1 MISCKKRRQ
10 IHPMEEDHHE
20 DASDIQQE
28 EEQEED
34 VNKSA
39 ENSHK
44 SPSAVASHNHS
55 VFISKLF
62 MFRVTVF
69 VSLFITACLCGS
81 LSYFIINFYENQRFV
96 EQFRSDSAQLGDLIE
111 RGLTRVVETN
121 AQTAVYVGLLH
132 KDVNKWPLVL
142 TPKFDQTYQQIEQIS
157 HIGGMGIS
165 PIFNAS
171 MTSEFEA
178 SFNEAMK
185 NLTGGSPNL
194 TLHTNLG
201 GSSTMTNSMVAPIIN
216 QEPQQHMLLLD
227 LYNDLILEGHIDS
240 IIECV
245 QNDRKATFQHT
256 ERCVSMSRVIPQAGM
271 PHVLILSPIYPY
283 NAPSEV
289 YGIMSAGI
297 VLAPFLQMLSP
308 DYVSGIEVV
317 IYSLPSDKSDEI
329 TDVYFTLSIVDG
341 QVTFKCDEGDCHDST
356 FSHMKIQRTLQIPHV
371 ADASY
376 CVGIDIYPNNDFYET
391 YNTSAPWMMS
401 FWSVMMV
408 LFASVVFLVYDYFVQ
423 IESTA
428 KEHIMET
435 RRRLVRFAS
444 HEIRTPLNTVML
456 GLELLHHLLLNVDG
470 SNADGGDLSGDVG
483 EVRGLDDKDKS
494 DTSCSSPSISTN
506 ELAKQQRA
514 TERQEDLDVLTD
526 IESSTSAAVMVLND
540 LLDYDAIEMN
550 MMDLHLKPINALE
563 FMKNAIRQF
572 HIQAKQE
579 GVCIIS
585 NLNMTGTNGEEDMRG
600 IHEGGSGA
608 FSDGFHDIQGQHNIS
623 ELSVGNEM
631 VPLESFCF
639 MADRHRLIQVFR
651 NLISN
656 ALKFTPHGGRVT
668 ITATWKETPSSKAQI
683 CDQCGTVLF
692 SVLDTGPGISK
703 CNQRLLFGEGVQ
715 FDANRLQEGRGS
727 GLGLFIA
734 KKIAAAHSGRI
745 WATSEGEGMGS
756 CFFIELPVVKLTP
769 EQIDESIASAEST
782 SPKPSFVNKLAHISE
797 ENLPQ
802 LGRLSSKCSVTSSRS
817 SYELIVMIRT
827 KRILVVDDVPSNR
840 KMACRVL
847 EVNGFI
853 ADHATN
859 GKDCLEKMKLGSNLQ
874 GYDCI
879 LMDFMMPDMNG
890 PEVTVALREMG
901 YVNPVIGLTANLM
914 TDDITHFMESGANL
928 VMPKPFNFKDFKSM
942 LIFQSEDI

>member
-1 MISCKKRRQ
+1 MMSCKKRRQ
-10 IHPMEEDHHE
+10 IHPMEDDREYSLD
-20 DASDIQQE
+20 SQQ
-28 EEQEED
+28 D

-39 ENSHK
+39 EKNQT
-44 SPSAVASHNHS
+44 SPSAVASNNHS

-69 VSLFITACLCGS
+69 VSLFITACLCGT
-81 LSYFIINFYENQRFV
+81 LSYFIINFYENERFV
-96 EQFRSDSAQLGDLIE
+96 EQFHSDSTQFGDLIE
-111 RGLTRVVETN
+111 RGLMRVVETN
-121 AQTAVYVGLLH
+121 AQTAVYIGLLH
-132 KDVNKWPLVL
+132 KDVSKWPLVL
-142 TPKFDQTYQQIEQIS
+142 TPKFDETYRQIEQIS
-157 HIGGMGIS
+157 HIAGMGIA

-171 MTSEFEA
+171 LTTEFEN
-178 SFNEAMK
+178 SFNDAMK
-185 NLTGGSPNL
+185 NLTGVSPNL
-194 TLHTNLG
+194 TVHTNLG
-201 GSSTMTNSMVAPIIN
+201 GSSTTRTTSMIAPIIN
-216 QEPQQHMLLLD
+216 QEPHQHMLLLD
-227 LYNDLILEGHIDS
+227 MYNDLNFEGHIDS
-240 IIECV
+240 IIDCV
-245 QNDRKATFQHT
+245 QNDRKASFKHT
-256 ERCVSMSRVIPQAGM
+256 ERCVSLSNIIPQTGM
-271 PHVLILSPIYPY
+271 PHVLVMSPIYPH
-283 NAPSEV
+283 NALNEV
-289 YGIMSAGI
+289 YGIINTGVI
-297 VLAPFLQMLSP
+297 LVPFLQKLSP
-308 DYVSGIEVV
+308 DYISGIDVV
-317 IYSLPSDKSDEI
+317 IHSVPMDGSDENTGI
-329 TDVYFTLSIVDG
+329 FYTISIVDG
-341 QVTFKCDEGDCHDST
+341 QVSFKCDEGDCHDST
-356 FSHMKIQRTLQIPHV
+356 YSHMKIQRMLQIPHV
-371 ADASY
+371 ADISN
-376 CVGIDIYPNNDFYET
+376 CVRIDIYPNDDFYET
-391 YNTSAPWMMS
+391 YHTNAPWVMS
-401 FWSVMMV
+401 FWSVVMV
-408 LFASVVFLVYDYFVQ
+408 LFASVVFLVYDHFVQ

-456 GLELLHHLLLNVDG
+456 GLELLHHLFLNAND
-470 SNADGGDLSGDVG
+470 SRDDDSGDSGDVG
-483 EVRGLDDKDKS
+483 EVKPDDSGKS
-494 DTSCSSPSISTN
+494 GAGNSSPNMSKTA
-506 ELAKQQRA
+506 LAKQQRA

-550 MMDLHLKPINALE
+550 MMDIHLTPINALE

-579 GVCIIS
+579 GVCIMS
-585 NLNMTGTNGEEDMRG
+585 NLNMAWTKAEDDIRVKSAQHASATVVEE
-600 IHEGGSGA
+600 
-608 FSDGFHDIQGQHNIS
+608 FHDIHGQRSIS
-623 ELSVGNEM
+623 ELSVCNEL
-631 VPLESFCF
+631 VPLESLCF

-656 ALKFTPHGGRVT
+656 ALKFTPHGGLVT
-668 ITATWKETPSSKAQI
+668 ITASWKETPCAEAHI
-683 CDQCGTVLF
+683 DDQCASVLF

-756 CFFIELPVVKLTP
+756 CFYIELPVVKLTP
-769 EQIDESIASAEST
+769 EQIASST
-782 SPKPSFVNKLAHISE
+782 SADITE
-797 ENLPQ
+797 ESLPQ
-802 LGRLSSKCSVTSSRS
+802 LGRLGSKGSVISSRS
-817 SYELIVMIRT
+817 SNDLIVMIRT
-827 KRILVVDDVPSNR
+827 KRILVVDDVPSNH

-853 ADHATN
+853 ADHATS
-859 GKDCLEKMKLGSNLQ
+859 GQDCLDIMKREGNLQ

-914 TDDITHFMESGANL
+914 MDDITHFMESGANL

-942 LIFQSEDI
+942 LIYQSEDI